1 MHASHPEPPN
11 SPLTVKISRELEG
24 IGPIFLDNR
33 KKDVRTLREA
43 LVTQDFKTVQ
53 TLGHRMKGDGG
64 GYGFQEISQIGEALE
79 QAATRQDWKVIIEKT
94 EALTAFLA
102 QVDVVYRR

>member
-1 MHASHPEPPN
+1 MHVAHPEPPD

-24 IGPIFLDNR
+24 IVPIFLVNR
-33 KKDVRTLREA
+33 EKDVRTLREA

-64 GYGFQEISQIGEALE
+64 GFGFDRITEIGAAMERAAKLE
-79 QAATRQDWKVIIEKT
+79 DCLTIEQRIIQLEEFLKRVI
-94 EALTAFLA
+94 
-102 QVDVVYRR
+102 VVYR